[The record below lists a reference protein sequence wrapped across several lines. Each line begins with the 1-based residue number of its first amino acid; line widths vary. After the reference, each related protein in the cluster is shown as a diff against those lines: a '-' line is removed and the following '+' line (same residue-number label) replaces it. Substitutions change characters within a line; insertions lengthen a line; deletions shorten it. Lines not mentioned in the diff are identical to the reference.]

1 MKQKVIRK
9 DSIYWRLLRLL
20 VAAAV
25 VSVLFFAGLNR
36 IGEYLIN
43 YYYYSTDYEEKK
55 DQGYVNRLQKYVEQ
69 NQLSTRDSAALS
81 AWVKE
86 QKILSVQI
94 FKDNILMYDS
104 DYADQENI
112 WEEEIEINLYD
123 WMVYYP
129 VQFVDGE
136 ALVVL
141 YGMYSYQY
149 YTYAMIAELLLAFAL
164 FLLIVMLGIRR
175 TMDYIRR
182 LCDEIEILEGGN
194 LEYEI
199 TVSGKD
205 ELATLARS
213 LDNMRKSFLAQ
224 TEKETYLVQ
233 ANQRMVT
240 NMSHDLRT
248 PLTSIMIYT
257 EILKKNKYKD
267 ERQMKEY
274 LEKIEEKTYRMKQ
287 LSDRLFEYS
296 LVTSEPEVELEEPEV
311 LKGVFYDLLSETCAY
326 LEQSGFSVL
335 LEVEW
340 RDRKIQVNSEYLM
353 RIIDNITSN
362 LVKYADPSSPVKI
375 RSVYTE
381 QEAGF
386 AFENVRQ
393 VLKKKEDSNRIGIR
407 NIKNMMGSMNGSC
420 NTKEQDNWFCII
432 LKFPSQ

>member
-1 MKQKVIRK
+1 
-9 DSIYWRLLRLL
+9 
-20 VAAAV
+20 
-25 VSVLFFAGLNR
+25 
-36 IGEYLIN
+36 
-43 YYYYSTDYEEKK
+43 
-55 DQGYVNRLQKYVEQ
+55 
-69 NQLSTRDSAALS
+69 
-81 AWVKE
+81 
-86 QKILSVQI
+86 
-94 FKDNILMYDS
+94 
-104 DYADQENI
+104 
-112 WEEEIEINLYD
+112 
-123 WMVYYP
+123 
-129 VQFVDGE
+129 
-136 ALVVL
+136 
-141 YGMYSYQY
+141 MYSYQY

-326 LEQSGFSVL
+326 LEQSGFFRAAGGG
-335 LEVEW
+335 VE
-340 RDRKIQVNSEYLM
+340 RPEDTGESRVFN
-353 RIIDNITSN
+353 
-362 LVKYADPSSPVKI
+362 ADH
-375 RSVYTE
+375 
-381 QEAGF
+381 
-386 AFENVRQ
+386 
-393 VLKKKEDSNRIGIR
+393 
-407 NIKNMMGSMNGSC
+407 
-420 NTKEQDNWFCII
+420 
-432 LKFPSQ
+432 

>member
-257 EILKKNKYKD
+257 EILKRINIK
-267 ERQMKEY
+267 M
-274 LEKIEEKTYRMKQ
+274 
-287 LSDRLFEYS
+287 
-296 LVTSEPEVELEEPEV
+296 
-311 LKGVFYDLLSETCAY
+311 
-326 LEQSGFSVL
+326 
-335 LEVEW
+335 
-340 RDRKIQVNSEYLM
+340 RDR
-353 RIIDNITSN
+353 
-362 LVKYADPSSPVKI
+362 
-375 RSVYTE
+375 
-381 QEAGF
+381 
-386 AFENVRQ
+386 
-393 VLKKKEDSNRIGIR
+393 
-407 NIKNMMGSMNGSC
+407 
-420 NTKEQDNWFCII
+420 
-432 LKFPSQ
+432 